1 MINDFGKVL
10 EYMDKILNNKYILK
24 IMNGLEFI
32 LKYIEI
38 EKDTNKLDTSVNFF
52 NKNLKFFLVH
62 QRNRKIKIRKK

>member
-32 LKYIEI
+32 SKYIEI
-38 EKDTNKLDTSVNFF
+38 EKDKNKLDTSVNF
-52 NKNLKFFLVH
+52 L
-62 QRNRKIKIRKK
+62 IKI